1 MILYEKNLR
10 SKPSRIRKK
19 LIYRNGNIG
28 TGNSF
33 ENECT
38 LCKRKSFLIQ
48 AYLNDNGNF
57 IKVCE
62 LCKPYAERRAY
73 IRV

>member
-1 MILYEKNLR
+1 MKRNLH

-19 LIYRNGNIG
+19 PIYRNRKVIAE
-28 TGNSF
+28 NSL

-38 LCKRKSFLIQ
+38 LCKRKSFLLQ
-48 AYLNDNGNF
+48 AYLSDNGNF

-73 IRV
+73 IRI

>member
-1 MILYEKNLR
+1 MRGVSLYEK
-10 SKPSRIRKK
+10 K
-19 LIYRNGNIG
+19 
-28 TGNSF
+28 F
-33 ENECT
+33 ESDCT
-38 LCKRKSFLIQ
+38 LCKRKSFLLQ

-73 IRV
+73 IRI

>member
-1 MILYEKNLR
+1 MKRNLH

-19 LIYRNGNIG
+19 PIYRSRK
-28 TGNSF
+28 TSVEKSF
-33 ENECT
+33 ESDCT
-38 LCKRKSFLIQ
+38 LCKRKSFLLQ

-73 IRV
+73 IRI